1 MYVCKGIIPEINGER
16 IRLRRMEADDA
27 EAMFR
32 CWSDPKTSAFLDLPA
47 MHSAED
53 AKALIHWLHLLAEQ
67 DEAIRWGIE
76 VIDTSQLIGSC
87 GFNIWQLE
95 GAFKGEFG
103 CELTSDY
110 WGQGFM
116 SEAAEMVAAFG
127 YTSMGLNRIEA
138 FVDPRNE
145 RACRWFTGIGY
156 TREGLLRDYR
166 HTPSGYVDAVVF
178 SRLRKDWERPI
189 ERQEL

>member
-1 MYVCKGIIPEINGER
+1 MYVCKGIIPEMNGRR
-16 IRLRRMEADDA
+16 IRLRRLVTDDA

-32 CWSDPKTSAFLDLPA
+32 CWSDPNTTAFLDLPA

-76 VIDTSQLIGSC
+76 AIDTGQLIGSC
-87 GFNIWQLE
+87 GFNIWQLD

-103 CELTSDY
+103 CELTSAF

-116 SEAAEMVAAFG
+116 SEAAEMAAAFG

-138 FVDPRNE
+138 FVDSRNE
-145 RACRWFTGIGY
+145 RACRWFTRIGY
-156 TREGLLRDYR
+156 TREGVLRDYR

-178 SRLRKDWERPI
+178 SRLRKDWARSI

>member
-1 MYVCKGIIPEINGER
+1 MYVCKGIIPELNGRR
-16 IRLRRMEADDA
+16 IRLRGLEKADA

-32 CWSDPKTSAFLDLPA
+32 CWSDPNTTAFLDLPA

-76 VIDTSQLIGSC
+76 SIDTGQLIGSC

-103 CELTSDY
+103 CELTSAF
-110 WGQGFM
+110 WGEGFM

-138 FVDPRNE
+138 FVDSRNA
-145 RACRWFTGIGY
+145 RACRWFARIGY
-156 TREGLLRDYR
+156 TREGVLRDYR

-178 SRLRKDWERPI
+178 SRLRKDWARPI